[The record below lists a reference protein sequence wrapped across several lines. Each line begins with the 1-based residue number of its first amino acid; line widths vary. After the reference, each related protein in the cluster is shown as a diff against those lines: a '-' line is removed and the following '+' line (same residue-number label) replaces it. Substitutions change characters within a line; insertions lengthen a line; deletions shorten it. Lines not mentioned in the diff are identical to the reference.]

1 MLNYS
6 KETHQKQILE
16 SAINT
21 LSDSINNARNEVNK
35 KYLSKDISLYEMTNQ
50 LFIFDFIQKFLEE
63 NLAKNGLTGL
73 LDLYEN
79 FPFPLKQDFE
89 NFNSIRFFLCSMIG
103 TKEIGNEFENF
114 KNEGI

>member
-1 MLNYS
+1 MPNYS
-6 KETHQKQILE
+6 KETHQKQIVE
-16 SAINT
+16 SAIST
-21 LSDSINNARNEVNK
+21 LSDSINNARKAVNDS
-35 KYLSKDISLYEMTNQ
+35 YLSKEISLYEMTNQ
-50 LFIFDFIQKFLEE
+50 LFIFDFFEKFLEE
-63 NLAKNGLTGL
+63 NLAKNSLTGL

-79 FPFPLKQDFE
+79 FPFPLQKDFE